1 MYVTCVAGNMTQRW
15 VCQRLASLQAQRLK
29 TFQMILSVHYA
40 EWGKISFL
48 RWNKVLCGFICF

>member
-1 MYVTCVAGNMTQRW
+1 MCVAGNMTQRW